1 MEPKQ
6 QPKTIV
12 LNELSL
18 IACAAFPRGNRDT
31 KRVSQA
37 ETAAQSVVVNSNG
50 VPITSLVPNSVPV
63 TTVPLTT
70 EDRDTLILK
79 LMGPLRGMAWNA
91 AKNHDHA
98 QELCS
103 YVLLK
108 CELGCYDPLK
118 GQFAAWARTVMTH
131 RLITLLGSNGRAAG
145 GEEKHTERV
154 DYRSPEA
161 ATDDCP
167 DPRTTP
173 FPDDDFARIMK
184 WHPVK
189 RVLLLARSL
198 LWRKLSDE
206 VWTDTLVAAKVSK
219 NFPFDGLDDLTV
231 AERNAALAK
240 AFRVERNTIHV
251 RWKRWAGQLQSLT
264 FVKSLQ
270 GRD

>member
-1 MEPKQ
+1 VDPKQ
-6 QPKTIV
+6 VPKSIE

-18 IACAAFPRGNRDT
+18 LACAAFPPREARDT
-31 KRVSQA
+31 KRVPQD

-50 VPITSLVPNSVPV
+50 VPITSLLTNSVAV
-63 TTVPLTT
+63 TT

-108 CELGCYDPLK
+108 CELGCYNPLK
-118 GQFAAWARTVMTH
+118 GQFAAWARTVMTR
-131 RLITLLGSNGRAAG
+131 RLITLLGSNGRATG
-145 GEEKHTERV
+145 GEERHTERP
-154 DYRSPEA
+154 DYRAPEGQG
-161 ATDDCP
+161 DDGP

-173 FPDDDFARIMK
+173 FPDDDFARIRK

-189 RVLLLARSL
+189 RVLLLARAL
-198 LWRKLSDE
+198 LWRKLPDK
-206 VWTDTLVAAKVSK
+206 VWADTLVAAKVSQ
-219 NFPFDGLDDLTV
+219 NFPFDELDEMTV

-251 RWKRWAGQLQSLT
+251 RWKRWAGHLQALT
-264 FVKSLQ
+264 FVQNLT
-270 GRD
+270 RRA